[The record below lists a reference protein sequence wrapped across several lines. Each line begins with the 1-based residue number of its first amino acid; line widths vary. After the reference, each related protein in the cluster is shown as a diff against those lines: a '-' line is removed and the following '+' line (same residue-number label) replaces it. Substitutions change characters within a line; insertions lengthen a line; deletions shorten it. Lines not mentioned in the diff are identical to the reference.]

1 MPELGAI
8 MKTNERL
15 VILLTLLLGLISL
28 PLGGCENKLTKENY
42 DKIQVGMSVD
52 QVTAILGPG
61 EKLVEGAGSKL
72 AKDMI
77 GDITMAQQRQNQS
90 QIKQGLGDL
99 VRNRD
104 EQTQR
109 EAEGGNPQV
118 HPTNRDPAAKP
129 PASSGPTARVPATP
143 AAPATRPPV
152 RDRWIW
158 KTDGIE
164 ITVDFSDD
172 RVTTKN
178 QDGL

>member
-1 MPELGAI
+1 
-8 MKTNERL
+8 MKTKRQMSIL
-15 VILLTLLLGLISL
+15 VLSALSVVSFFVA
-28 PLGGCENKLTKENY
+28 GCERKLTKENY

-61 EKLVEGAGSKL
+61 EKMTEGGASKL

-77 GDITMAQQRQNQS
+77 GDITFAQQRQNQN

-99 VRNRD
+99 TGQVANRD
-104 EQTQR
+104 KQIQQ
-109 EAEGGNPQV
+109 EAEGRPGPSPVGNPGSRTASV
-118 HPTNRDPAAKP
+118 NVGKTTSA
-129 PASSGPTARVPATP
+129 PASV
-143 AAPATRPPV
+143 APQGGSTRPPV

-164 ITVDFSDD
+164 ITVDFTDD
-172 RVTTKN
+172 IVTTKN

>member
-1 MPELGAI
+1 
-8 MKTNERL
+8 MKTKRPFA
-15 VILLTLLLGLISL
+15 ILAGWLLGCAALL
-28 PLGGCENKLTKENY
+28 ATGCENRLTRENY

-52 QVTAILGPG
+52 EVTAILGPG
-61 EKLVEGAGSKL
+61 EKMVDGAGTKL
-72 AKDMI
+72 ARDML
-77 GDITMAQQRQNQS
+77 GDITFAQQRQNQN

-99 VRNRD
+99 VKNRD

-109 EAEGGNPQV
+109 EAEGKN
-118 HPTNRDPAAKP
+118 P
-129 PASSGPTARVPATP
+129 PASPNRPQPTPTSPSSATTARVPAAPSLVP
-143 AAPATRPPV
+143 ARAPI

-158 KTDGIE
+158 KSDRIE

>member
-1 MPELGAI
+1 

-15 VILLTLLLGLISL
+15 VILLTLLLGLLSL
-28 PLGGCENKLTKENY
+28 PLGGCENKLTRQNY
-42 DKIQVGMSVD
+42 DKVQVGMSVD

-72 AKDMI
+72 AKGMI

-99 VRNRD
+99 VKNRD

-109 EAEGGNPQV
+109 EAEGGNPQI
-118 HPTNRDPAAKP
+118 HPASSDPAAKP
-129 PASSGPTARVPATP
+129 PSATGPTARVPAA
-143 AAPATRPPV
+143 AAPPPSRPPV

-158 KTDGIE
+158 KADGIE

-178 QDGL
+178 QAGL